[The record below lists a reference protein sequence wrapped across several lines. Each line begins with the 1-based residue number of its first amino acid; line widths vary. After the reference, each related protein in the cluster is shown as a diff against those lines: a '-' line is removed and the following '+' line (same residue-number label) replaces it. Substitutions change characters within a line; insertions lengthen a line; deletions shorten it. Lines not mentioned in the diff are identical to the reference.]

1 MDSKGQMQIDYI
13 IGISIFLSTIIFVF
27 SYTSGLFIPFQSNS
41 DEITLIADRI
51 ATNIVEQTLSAQE
64 PQNINLLNGRKVSNF
79 FSDMSGNYKGILDI
93 YGLNGTYL
101 NYDLNVTIE
110 NQTSILYSGGKELP
124 DYNNIGQTKRIV
136 MLRNETTGNTLMAVL
151 SVRVW

>member
-101 NYDLNVTIE
+101 NYDLNVTIG